1 MPTGIPRSRTSFEH
15 HENSVMEKPLT
26 RAESKELTALR
37 RDSARSLRV
46 LVRGTKWKVARGT
59 LFRDDNGWFV
69 DVFPVVSRS
78 VFGGPVFI
86 AIQLCAKPMELDPL
100 FWQLVELS
108 GNNRLPLS
116 FRAIGAWTCRTH
128 PVAEAHLPIVVRSPE
143 HVAKQTIEWADEQ
156 LEQNRGSRS
165 LEEFIEHQG
174 RRSHPHFA
182 ALATALLIA
191 GRFDEAAS
199 LALREQALGRGGQFV
214 FNGKTVASA
223 VLEYLASNA
232 R

>member
-1 MPTGIPRSRTSFEH
+1 
-15 HENSVMEKPLT
+15 MEKPLT
-26 RAESKELTALR
+26 RGESKELTALR

-46 LVRGTKWKVARGT
+46 LVRGTKWKVVRGT

-69 DVFPVVSRS
+69 EVFPVVGRS
-78 VFGGPVFI
+78 VSGGPVFI

-108 GNNRLPLS
+108 ENNQHPLS

-128 PVAEAHLPIVVRSPE
+128 AIAEAPLPIVVRSPE
-143 HVAKQTIEWADEQ
+143 HVAKQIIEWADEL
-156 LEQNRGSRS
+156 LEQNRRNLS
-165 LEEFIEHQG
+165 LEQFIDHQ
-174 RRSHPHFA
+174 RRPSHPHFA
-182 ALATALLIA
+182 ALATAPLIA

-199 LALREQALGRGGQFV
+199 LALQEQALGSGGHFV

-223 VLEYLASNA
+223 VLDY
-232 R
+232 